1 MQVNAK
7 VVAGC
12 SLTESEREIAAAATE
27 ATAEVWI
34 TTGELEELS
43 EHLLRVNIC
52 GLKDKV

>member
-12 SLTESEREIAAAATE
+12 SLTESKREIAAAATE

-52 GLKDKV
+52 G